1 MIMTVCSLIPSG
13 LDLSLWYSFIYL
25 FFSLGTT
32 VLAAAL
38 QKKNARKRRGGPG
51 GGSMSSGGKIKF
63 YLSHF

>member
-1 MIMTVCSLIPSG
+1 MTVVLPYPQWSRSKLVA
-13 LDLSLWYSFIYL
+13 LIYL

-63 YLSHF
+63 YLSHI